1 MHGLYLGEEPAD
13 EPQLKALLAPYPADD
28 MICWPVSARVGNV
41 RNNVVVVGTSGA
53 GWREPTS
60 SDQLPI
66 HRSESPTGYSSPGRP
81 VIKYKLGYLLYW
93 N

>member
-1 MHGLYLGEEPAD
+1 MH
-13 EPQLKALLAPYPADD
+13 YPL
-28 MICWPVSARVGNV
+28 IKCP
-41 RNNVVVVGTSGA
+41 SGA

-66 HRSESPTGYSSPGRP
+66 HWSESPTGYSSPGRP

-93 N
+93 NQLEYYFF